1 MPSSIAIMIRC
12 CFRCGRSAARL
23 VTRATEAASFAKE
36 RTGIGRSSPGESSI
50 PRRFTRVSELK
61 LGIPKGSLET
71 ATIELFRKSGW
82 KISTSSRSYF
92 PSIDDGELR
101 CTLVRAQEMSRYVE
115 MGTLDAGITGKDWTQ
130 ENGSDVHVV
139 TDLVYSKVSS
149 RPVRWVL
156 AVPHDSPIKKIED
169 LKGKRIATE
178 MMNFTKRYFADRKIP
193 VDVEFSWGATE
204 AKAAEG
210 LVDAIV
216 EVTETGST
224 IRAHGL
230 RIIAD
235 LLESN
240 PQLVA
245 NPAALADPWKR
256 EKIHQIERL
265 VMGAMAAESQVG
277 IKMNVRHDNLEKVI
291 ALIPSLTAPTVAN
304 LHPTPNLHGEHWLS
318 VESVISEATVRE
330 LVPKLLAAGAVG
342 IIEYP
347 LNKVL

>member
-1 MPSSIAIMIRC
+1 V
-12 CFRCGRSAARL
+12 SAERL
-23 VTRATEAASFAKE
+23 
-36 RTGIGRSSPGESSI
+36 
-50 PRRFTRVSELK
+50 LK
-61 LGIPKGSLET
+61 LGIPKGSLEQ
-71 ATIELFRKSGW
+71 ATIELFRKAGW
-82 KISTSSRSYF
+82 KISGGERSYF
-92 PSIDDGELR
+92 PSIDDPEIR
-101 CTLVRAQEMSRYVE
+101 CTLMRPQEMPRYIAD
-115 MGTLDAGITGKDWTQ
+115 GTLDAGVTGKDWIV
-130 ENGSDVHVV
+130 ENGVELEVV
-139 TDLVYSKVSS
+139 ADFVYSKVS
-149 RPVRWVL
+149 RQPTRWVL
-156 AVPHDSPIKKIED
+156 AVPADSPIRTIED
-169 LKGKRIATE
+169 LKGKRIASE
-178 MMNFTKRYFADRKIP
+178 MTNFPRRYFAERGID
-193 VDVEFSWGATE
+193 VQVEFSWGATE

-230 RIIAD
+230 RILFD

-245 NPAALADPWKR
+245 NRAALDDPWKR

-265 VMGAMAAESQVG
+265 VVGAMAAESQVG
-277 IKMNVRHDNLEKVI
+277 IKMNVRKDKLENVI